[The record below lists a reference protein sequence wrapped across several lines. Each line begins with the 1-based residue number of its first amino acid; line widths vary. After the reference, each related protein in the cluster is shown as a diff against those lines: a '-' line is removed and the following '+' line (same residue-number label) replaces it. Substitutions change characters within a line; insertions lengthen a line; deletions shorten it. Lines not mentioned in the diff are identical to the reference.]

1 MALTVWCFGSVG
13 DLFSI
18 TNGVRL
24 VWSRC
29 VENAV
34 LASRARRYQGTD
46 IQSFAHTI
54 RRIGSPSYL

>member
-13 DLFSI
+13 DLVSI
-18 TNGVRL
+18 TKGVRL

-34 LASRARRYQGTD
+34 LASRARR
-46 IQSFAHTI
+46 
-54 RRIGSPSYL
+54 